1 MAVSDIT
8 FLGILVSWGKK
19 LDGCPS
25 SFVDTVNSSKA
36 VGRDITGL
44 WKSGIEIILTSILV
58 GSVIIIYVGGG
69 DEEVREGSSVV
80 QNITVKKRTVW
91 GFIWLYEKMS
101 EKNIF
106 QVGGQTV
113 GKVLVWTDIREDV
126 VLRTVLSDNGK
137 AKAVI
142 LGH

>member
-1 MAVSDIT
+1 
-8 FLGILVSWGKK
+8 
-19 LDGCPS
+19 
-25 SFVDTVNSSKA
+25 
-36 VGRDITGL
+36 
-44 WKSGIEIILTSILV
+44 
-58 GSVIIIYVGGG
+58 
-69 DEEVREGSSVV
+69 
-80 QNITVKKRTVW
+80 
-91 GFIWLYEKMS
+91 MS